1 MVKSSFTARLLARI
15 GKDPDGVI
23 DNRPGIAHPNRP
35 KIMTRASSILHR
47 KRDDFARNREFG
59 AEVVNQTSKSL
70 GSRNA
75 KPEQPIGLG
84 IGTRNPQK
92 VDSRKKQ
99 KLSKKLLYRVQP
111 KYFYDDEEEDTI
123 VC

>member
-1 MVKSSFTARLLARI
+1 MVQSSFTARLLARI

-23 DNRPGIAHPNRP
+23 DNKPGIAHPSRP
-35 KIMTRASSILHR
+35 KAMNRLSSILHR
-47 KRDDFARNREFG
+47 KADDFARNREFG
-59 AEVVNQTSKSL
+59 AEVVNQTSKSFR
-70 GSRNA
+70 SRNA

-84 IGTRNPQK
+84 IGTRNPKK

-99 KLSKKLLYRVQP
+99 KLAKKPVYRVQP
-111 KYFYDDEEEDTI
+111 KYFSDDEEDTV